1 MGHFGPIWPISL
13 YWAYRANRG
22 QIGHFG
28 PLLGPLF
35 GHFWPF
41 WAISPKVSRV
51 HFEGPKIGGPR
62 MAQNRPFWAIF
73 GTPFWAIL
81 GHFGPKTWENLILSL
96 RGPSQRGSQIWPKM
110 AILGHPLGR
119 PSQAQYG
126 ERLGFW
132 PKSGQKWPKR
142 GPKYGPKWPF
152 WAIFGTPSGKAL
164 SGSI

>member
-1 MGHFGPIWPISL
+1 MAYFGPYLGPLFDPFWAIPPQKRGKTSYWPEKGLPKGVPKWAKMGHFGP
-13 YWAYRANRG
+13 Y
-22 QIGHFG
+22 
-28 PLLGPLF
+28 LGPLF

-132 PKSGQKWPKR
+132 PKSGQK
-142 GPKYGPKWPF
+142 
-152 WAIFGTPSGKAL
+152 
-164 SGSI
+164 GSK